1 MSFDPTIVF
10 AGVLALAILLYVLL
24 DGFDLGLGILFPGA
38 PDEKSRDTMMNS
50 VAPVWDGNETWLVLG
65 GGGLLTGF
73 PIAFGILMP
82 AFYLPIIIMLLALI
96 FRGVSFEFR
105 FKATRNKHLWDKAFH
120 YGSLTAAFMQGVIL
134 GAFIEGVAVEDFAY
148 AGAAF
153 DWLSPF
159 SVFTGVAVVAGY
171 ALLGATWT
179 IWRTEGELQAWAYRM
194 AGWLTLAV
202 LGCLAVVSLWTPLTQ
217 SAIAER
223 WFSLPNFLYLAPIPV
238 LTLAA
243 AGALVLALRRRR
255 EVAPFLLA
263 YAIFLCGYAGLGAS
277 IWPYAVPRSVT
288 LDQAAAEPNSQVF
301 VLIGLAVLLPIIL
314 GYTAYS
320 YWVFRGKVDPDQ
332 GYH

>member
-1 MSFDPTIVF
+1 MLHLSQQ
-10 AGVLALAILLYVLL
+10 ILLV
-24 DGFDLGLGILFPGA
+24 G
-38 PDEKSRDTMMNS
+38 R
-50 VAPVWDGNETWLVLG
+50 V
-65 GGGLLTGF
+65 
-73 PIAFGILMP
+73 
-82 AFYLPIIIMLLALI
+82 
-96 FRGVSFEFR
+96 
-105 FKATRNKHLWDKAFH
+105 
-120 YGSLTAAFMQGVIL
+120 
-134 GAFIEGVAVEDFAY
+134 
-148 AGAAF
+148 
-153 DWLSPF
+153 
-159 SVFTGVAVVAGY
+159 VAVVAGY

>member
-10 AGVLALAILLYVLL
+10 AGVLALAILMYVLL

-38 PDEKSRDTMMNS
+38 PDEKARDTMMSS

-65 GGGLLTGF
+65 GGGLLAGF

-82 AFYLPIIIMLLALI
+82 AFYLPIIVMLLALI
-96 FRGVSFEFR
+96 FRGVAFEFR
-105 FKATRNKHLWDKAFH
+105 FKATRNKHLWDMAFH
-120 YGSLTAAFMQGVIL
+120 YGSLTAAFMQGIIL
-134 GAFIEGVAVEDFAY
+134 GAYIEGVPVEDFAY
-148 AGAAF
+148 AGGAF

-159 SVFTGVAVVAGY
+159 SAATGISVVAGY

-194 AGWLTLAV
+194 AAWLTLAV
-202 LGCLAVVSLWTPLTQ
+202 LVCMGVVSLWTPLAQ
-217 SAIAER
+217 SVIADL
-223 WFSLPNFLYLAPIPV
+223 WFALPAFYYLAPIPL

-243 AGALVLALRRRR
+243 AGALILAIRRRM

-263 YAIFLCGYAGLGAS
+263 FAIFLCGYAGLGAS
-277 IWPYAVPRSVT
+277 LWPYVVPRSVT
-288 LDQAAAEPNSQVF
+288 LHQAAAEPNSQIF
-301 VLIGLAVLLPIIL
+301 VLIGLAVLLPVIL